1 MNASTSWFVGVAA
14 MVVVAAGSWVGST
27 CWAASYSPR
36 VTSEHVPDCSSLEA
50 FRNYHAWRDKTG
62 QELAIAAWKCFVGTE
77 TGVAHFQPIREG
89 TDPVDWEYRIIR
101 DPIKMLNVYG
111 YGFCGA
117 FGPTTA
123 GLFEGLGFE
132 KARSVQLP
140 AVNHN
145 VTEVFYDGAWHYYD
159 TDLRGVLFRRD
170 GETIASIEDVIR
182 EPDLW
187 LNPPRKMDPFFPE
200 DSPSGIKQYSERYGA
215 VPPQYCHQ
223 WFHGGST
230 MDFVLRK
237 GESLTRFWHPR
248 GGRWSHQP
256 QDAETPFFRKLIQSE
271 PYGAKTNHPRFTIW
285 AHGNGLF
292 EYAPTLRKGCGD
304 FADGAFDHSNVEL
317 TDDGLTPTGDGKGE
331 VVFEVLSPYVIVPQV
346 GDLDDPGDD
355 REASVVTFSSRGQ
368 VAVAISLDFGR
379 SYIPVVPA
387 AMADETRID
396 LTPYLRGERYQY
408 LVKFTL
414 RGKSNQTVLKSLQ
427 IRTWVQV
434 APISL
439 PRLKAGTNHLRFG
452 LGDKHGMSTVPGM
465 QIPNMGDPQEMSRY
479 WQKTPA
485 DYNPV
490 RWTQRLVGPMDLVFY
505 APPGRKIKWASL
517 GGYFRSYQK
526 AEAPKTRNEIWYAVD
541 DSDEWKI
548 AYRAN
553 VPDWQ
558 EHWHYASD
566 QEVVL
571 EKPAEKLRVRYVGQP
586 GVNGVR
592 VNLHSLR
599 PDAKPDNRVVVTHG
613 FKMDGKL
620 QERSFTFDSATDYV
634 IECPSTPEDVF
645 VKLAVPG
652 DAPAR

>member
-1 MNASTSWFVGVAA
+1 MNAGTSWFVGAVAV
-14 MVVVAAGSWVGST
+14 VVVAAGSWMGST
-27 CWAASYSPR
+27 CWAAAYSPW
-36 VTSEHVPDCSSLEA
+36 VTSEHVPDSSSLEA
-50 FRNYHAWRDKTG
+50 FRNYPDWRDKTG
-62 QELAIAAWKCFVGTE
+62 QELAIAAWKCFVGNE

-159 TDLRGVLFRRD
+159 TDLRGLLFRRD
-170 GETIASIEDVIR
+170 GETVASIEDVIR

-187 LNPPRKMDPFFPE
+187 LNPPRKMEPFFPE
-200 DSPSGIKQYSERYGA
+200 DSAAGIKQYSERYGA
-215 VPPQYCHQ
+215 VPPEYCYH

-237 GESLTRFWHPR
+237 GESLTRFWHPQ
-248 GGRWSHQP
+248 GGRWSNQME
-256 QDAETPFFRKLIQSE
+256 DAETPFFRNLIQSE
-271 PYGAKTNHPRFTIW
+271 PYGAKTNHPRFSIW

-304 FADGAFDHSNVEL
+304 FADGVFDQKNVEL
-317 TDDGLTPTGDGKGE
+317 TDEGLTPAGDGKAE

-346 GDLDDPGDD
+346 NDLDDPGDD
-355 REASVVTFSSRGQ
+355 REASVVSFSSSGE

-379 SYIPVVPA
+379 SYVPVLPVA
-387 AMADETRID
+387 TADVTRID

-414 RGKSNQTVLKSLQ
+414 RGKSKETVLKSLH

-439 PRLKAGTNHLRFG
+439 PRLRAGTNRLHFAM
-452 LGDKHGMSTVPGM
+452 GDKHGTFTVPGM

-479 WQKTPA
+479 WAKAPA

-490 RWTQRLVGPMDLVFY
+490 RWTQRLVGPMDLIFN

-517 GGYFRSYQK
+517 GGYFRSHQK
-526 AEAPKTRNEIWYAVD
+526 AEAPKTGNEIWYAVG
-541 DSDEWKI
+541 DSQEWKL
-548 AYRAN
+548 AHRSD

-558 EHWHYASD
+558 EHWHYAYD

-571 EKPAEKLRVRYVGQP
+571 DEPAETLRVRYVGQP

-599 PDAKPDNRVVVTHG
+599 PGEKPDNRVVVTHG
-613 FKMDGKL
+613 FKLDGKL
-620 QERSFTFDSATDYV
+620 QEQRFTFEKPSDYV
-634 IECPSTPEDVF
+634 IECPGTPEDVYI
-645 VKLAVPG
+645 KLAVPG
-652 DAPAR
+652 DTPAE